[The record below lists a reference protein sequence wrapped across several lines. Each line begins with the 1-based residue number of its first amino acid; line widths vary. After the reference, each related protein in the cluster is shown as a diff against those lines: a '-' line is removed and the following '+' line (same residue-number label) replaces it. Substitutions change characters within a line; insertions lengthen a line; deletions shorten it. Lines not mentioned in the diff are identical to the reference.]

1 MNVFD
6 QINRR
11 IALLKPGEH
20 WTLGPSDLFLSR
32 ADFLS
37 INAFIQEE
45 AKKGVFSVKVHQNA
59 THDFSCNALTIIKN

>member
-11 IALLKPGEH
+11 IASLKPGQQ
-20 WTLGPSDLFLSR
+20 WTLSPSDLFLSR

-37 INAFIQEE
+37 ISAFIQAE
-45 AKKGVFSVKVHQNA
+45 AKKGEFSVKLHQDA
-59 THDFSCNALTIIKN
+59 VQGFGCNALTIIKN